1 MENQS
6 LGTNFLITELM
17 IVFEQSPDR
26 IRTELLN
33 SPKLSDETFASI
45 RDFIYSKTGIY
56 FPEKKKYLI
65 EGRLAKRLQS
75 LNIAQFEDYLYLLK
89 YGQNRDGEFESLCN
103 IVTINETS
111 FFRNEA
117 QMIAFHQKLAGE
129 IIDGKKVQGARSLRI
144 WSAACSSG
152 EEPYTLAMLYLEH
165 LKPRYPGL
173 HVEIIGTDINTAVV
187 DMARAGEYSHYAI
200 RSLPELY
207 VKKYFDN
214 NNGLFRLRPE
224 VKELVRFEYNNLI
237 DHQMMRQMSHF
248 DFIFCSNV
256 LIYFDMK
263 AKIQVVGDL
272 YDSLNRG
279 GYLFI
284 GSSEMLHRISNAF
297 KIVSFPKTTVY
308 KKE

>member
-1 MENQS
+1 
-6 LGTNFLITELM
+6 M
-17 IVFEQSPDR
+17 IVFEEAPDR
-26 IRTELLN
+26 IRTELSP
-33 SPKLSDETFASI
+33 SPKLSDETFALL

-75 LNIAQFEDYLYLLK
+75 LNVTQFEDYLYLLK
-89 YGQNRDGEFESLCN
+89 YGQHRDSEFESLCN

-117 QMIAFHQKLAGE
+117 QMNAFQQKLAGE
-129 IIDGKKVQGARSLRI
+129 IIDAKKTQGVRSLKI

-173 HVEIIGTDINTAVV
+173 HIEIIATDINTAVV
-187 DMARAGEYSHYAI
+187 DMARTGEYSHYAI

-214 NNGLFRLRPE
+214 SNGLFRLRSE

-237 DHQMMRQMSHF
+237 DHQMMRQMTHF

-256 LIYFDMK
+256 LIYFDLK

>member
-1 MENQS
+1 MTV
-6 LGTNFLITELM
+6 L
-17 IVFEQSPDR
+17 EQAPDR
-26 IRTELLN
+26 IRTEIF
-33 SPKLSDETFASI
+33 SAPRLSDETFALL

-65 EGRLAKRLQS
+65 EGRLAKRLQL
-75 LNIAQFEDYLYLLK
+75 LNVTHFEEYLQLLK
-89 YGQNRDGEFESLCN
+89 YGQRRESEFESLCN

-111 FFRNEA
+111 FFRNEG
-117 QMIAFHQKLAGE
+117 QMNAFQQKLAGE
-129 IIDGKKVQGARSLRI
+129 IIVKKTYGARTLRI

-165 LKPRYPGL
+165 LKPRYPDL
-173 HVEIIGTDINTAVV
+173 QVEIIGTDINTAVV
-187 DMARAGEYSHYAI
+187 DMARAAEYSHYAI

-214 NNGLFRLRPE
+214 YNGLYRLRTE

-237 DHQMMRQMSHF
+237 NHQTMRQMRHF

-256 LIYFDMK
+256 LIYFDQK
-263 AKIQVVGDL
+263 SKIQVIGDL

-297 KIVSFPKTTVY
+297 KLVSFPKTTVY

>member
-1 MENQS
+1 V
-6 LGTNFLITELM
+6 I
-17 IVFEQSPDR
+17 EQSPNR
-26 IRTELLN
+26 IRTELL
-33 SPKLSDETFASI
+33 SPPKLSDETFALL
-45 RDFIYSKTGIY
+45 RDFIYSKTGIF

-65 EGRLAKRLQS
+65 EGRLAKRLQ
-75 LNIAQFEDYLYLLK
+75 LLHIGQFEDYLYLLK
-89 YGQNRDGEFESLCN
+89 YGQQKDAEFESLCN

-111 FFRNEA
+111 FYRNEA
-117 QMIAFHQKLAGE
+117 QMYAFYQKLVAE
-129 IIDGKKVQGARSLRI
+129 IIDGRKMQAARSLRI

-152 EEPYTLAMLYLEH
+152 EEPYTLAMLCLEH
-165 LKPRYPGL
+165 LKPRYPGI
-173 HVEIIGTDINTAVV
+173 HVEIIGTDINTAVL
-187 DMARAGEYSHYAI
+187 DMARTAEYSHYAV

-207 VKKYFDN
+207 VNKYFDYS
-214 NNGLFRLRPE
+214 NGLYRLRSE
-224 VKELVRFEYNNLI
+224 VKELVQFEYNNLI
-237 DHQMMRQMSHF
+237 DHQLMRQMTHF

-256 LIYFDMK
+256 LIYFDLK
-263 AKIQVVGDL
+263 SKIQVVGDL